1 MCYFFVC
8 KKKKNKGIYLPT
20 LSLGNATFIIL
31 FNVLCSELVKKK
43 TTVESTVTTLESTK
57 EYIYSTVD
65 ALDAVMAL
73 LPGLPVF
80 LLL

>member
-1 MCYFFVC
+1 M
-8 KKKKNKGIYLPT
+8 
-20 LSLGNATFIIL
+20 
-31 FNVLCSELVKKK
+31 
-43 TTVESTVTTLESTK
+43 TTVESTVVTTVESTK
-57 EYIYSTVD
+57 EYMYSTVD